1 MKITFLGRGAAE
13 GIPALFCECK
23 LCRQAR
29 ERKIYRT
36 RSQLLVN
43 HDLLIEF
50 PPDSYYRALNL
61 GVNLAKIEN
70 VLITHSHTNSFYCED
85 FFMRGLLS
93 SFGLTSPTVVLH
105 GNSVVCDI
113 LERNDCAKQ
122 KGAYERKVQGRFN
135 GYDIFGQSSEYV
147 LRRAYETFTAGKYTV
162 TALPTEHMRD
172 EECFVY
178 LVSDGE
184 KTILY
189 AADSAYFPSE
199 LIEYLTEKHV
209 ILDALVLDGTYG
221 LVDNDNAHMNF
232 FENDKLR
239 KELMRLGIV
248 RDKTKCFVTHVF
260 HGAAKDLD
268 ALDKAVPDGFTLPI
282 DGDAYEL

>member
-1 MKITFLGRGAAE
+1 MEITFLGSGAAE

-29 ERKIYRT
+29 ERKIHHT

-43 HDLLIEF
+43 SDLLIEF
-50 PPDSYYRALNL
+50 PPDSYYRALDL

-70 VLITHSHTNSFYCED
+70 VLITHSHTNSFYGED
-85 FFMRGLLS
+85 FFMRGMLS
-93 SFGLTSPTVVLH
+93 SFGLTVSTVVLH

-122 KGAYERKVQGRFN
+122 KSAYVRKAQGRFN

-147 LRRAYETFTAGKYTV
+147 MHRAYDTFTAGKYTV

-172 EECFVY
+172 EECFIY

-189 AADSAYFPSE
+189 AADSEYFSAE
-199 LIEYLTEKHV
+199 LLGYLAGKQLV
-209 ILDALVLDGTYG
+209 LDALILDGTYG
-221 LVDNDNAHMNF
+221 LADCVDDHMNF
-232 FENDKLR
+232 FANDRLR
-239 KELMRLGIV
+239 KELIRLGV
-248 RDKTKCFVTHVF
+248 VGDKTKCFVTHVF

-268 ALDKAVPDGFTLPI
+268 ALDKAVPEGFTLPV
-282 DGDAYEL
+282 DGDAYLL